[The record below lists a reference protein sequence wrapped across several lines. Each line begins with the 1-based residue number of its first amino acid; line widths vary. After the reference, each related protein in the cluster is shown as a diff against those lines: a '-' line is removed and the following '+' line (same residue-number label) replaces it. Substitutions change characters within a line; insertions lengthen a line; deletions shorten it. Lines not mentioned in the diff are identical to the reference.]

1 MSNHSFNPYAD
12 YEFQEIGLYVDA
24 NRDTLSPCV
33 DLRKARGE
41 FHYPML
47 LLHILSMVR
56 YN

>member
-1 MSNHSFNPYAD
+1 MSIHSFNPYAD

-24 NRDTLSPCV
+24 NRDSLSPRV

-41 FHYPML
+41 FHYPPYY
-47 LLHILSMVR
+47 IFLSMVR